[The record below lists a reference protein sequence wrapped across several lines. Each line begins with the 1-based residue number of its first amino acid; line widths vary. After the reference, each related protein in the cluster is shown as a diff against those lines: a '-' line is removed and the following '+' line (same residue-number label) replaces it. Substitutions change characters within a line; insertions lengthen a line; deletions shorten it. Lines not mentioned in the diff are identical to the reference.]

1 MQFYS
6 KLDYIKLMRQKRGDQ
21 FTLGWLEM
29 AYALPA
35 VGEEAEAEI
44 IRNDTELLLTLPD
57 YVS

>member
-6 KLDYIKLMRQKRGDQ
+6 KLEFIKLMRQKRGDQ

-35 VGEEAEAEI
+35 VSESEEAEI
-44 IRNDTELLLTLPD
+44 IRNDTELLLALPD